1 MKKLITLAQI
11 SCDAQGFQNHIE
23 RIKSIIAEYR
33 SSDLIVFPELIL
45 HGHPSRERPEGFLY
59 RRLEGRERR
68 LSEDMAAYVREL
80 DARIIIGEIRRRGDM
95 FYNLATYMD
104 YATVQSYA
112 KVHVHWT
119 EQFVPGRDFPVLSTP
134 AGRLGMTVCFDSAF
148 CEIGRVL
155 ALRGAQI
162 IVNISAVP
170 RSFPVKYMR
179 RRLAALA
186 LNNQLF
192 VVYVNRPGPF
202 FSGASAVFNPRG
214 DILDHAGEG
223 EEVLHVEIDL
233 EVIRSWREEEDI
245 YGRRR
250 PLLYREIGAEKQKR
264 QGGRKKWEAKKEI
277 SSYLPPPGAARQA
290 GGTHG

>member
-11 SCDAQGFQNHIE
+11 NFDAQGFQSHIE
-23 RIKSIIAEYR
+23 RIKAIIAAHR

-45 HGHPSRERPEGFLY
+45 HGHPSRERPEGFLF
-59 RRLEGRERR
+59 RRIEGRERH
-68 LSEDMAAYVREL
+68 LSEDMAAYVREM
-80 DARIIIGEIRRRGDM
+80 DARIIIGEIRRKGEM

-134 AGRLGMTVCFDSAF
+134 AGRLGMTICFDSAF

-155 ALRGAQI
+155 ALRGAQVL
-162 IVNISAVP
+162 VNISAVP
-170 RSFPVKYMR
+170 KSFPEKYMR

-202 FSGASAVFNPRG
+202 FSGASAVFDPRG
-214 DILDHAGEG
+214 DILAHAGEG
-223 EEVLHVEIDL
+223 EEVFQVEIDL
-233 EVIRSWREEEDI
+233 EEIRSWREEEDI
-245 YGRRR
+245 YGHRR
-250 PLLYREIGAEKQKR
+250 PLLYREIGAEQQKR
-264 QGGRKKWEAKKEI
+264 QSGRKKWDIKKERA
-277 SSYLPPPGAARQA
+277 SYASPEAARQA
-290 GGTHG
+290 GGGYG

>member
-11 SCDAQGFQNHIE
+11 SCDAQGFHSHIE
-23 RIKSIIAEYR
+23 RIKAIIAQYR
-33 SSDLIVFPELIL
+33 ASDLIVFPELIL
-45 HGHPSRERPEGFLY
+45 HGHPSRERPEGFLF
-59 RRLEGRERR
+59 RRIEGRERR

-80 DARIIIGEIRRRGDM
+80 DARIVIGEIRRKGDA

-104 YATVQSYA
+104 YTTVQSYA

-119 EQFVPGRDFPVLSTP
+119 ERFIPGRDFTVLSTP

-148 CEIGRVL
+148 CEIGRIL
-155 ALRGAQI
+155 ALRGAQV

-179 RRLAALA
+179 RRLVALA
-186 LNNQLF
+186 LNNQVF

-202 FSGASAVFNPRG
+202 FSGASAVFDPRG
-214 DILDHAGEG
+214 DILVHAGNG
-223 EEVLHVEIDL
+223 EEVLQVEIDL
-233 EVIRSWREEEDI
+233 EEIRSWREEENI
-245 YGRRR
+245 YDHRR

-264 QGGRKKWEAKKEI
+264 RGGRSKWETITEKKAYAPVA
-277 SSYLPPPGAARQA
+277 SSRQTGDA
-290 GGTHG
+290 HG